1 MIEKIQHATASSPEG
16 AKGLVKGV
24 LACAFQNMAFM
35 LPTGLLYLLVKD
47 LLAGSANGRT
57 AFYLLGCAA
66 CFALILLTTWFQY
79 NGTYFTTYKESGTR
93 RLTLAE
99 RLRKLPL
106 SFFGK
111 RDLADLTST
120 IMADCEVLE
129 KDCSHFIP
137 GLFGSL
143 ISTVLI
149 ALSLFAFD
157 GRMALA
163 ALWVIPVSVAIVVGS
178 YRVQDKVQ
186 AKTMAAKMACADGI
200 QEYIETLRDLKA
212 SNAEQRYLS
221 GLSGKIR
228 AVEKQS
234 IAAELETALFVSSA
248 SMVLKLG
255 IASVALTGSVLLVQ
269 GSIDVLTL
277 FLFLM
282 AASRMY
288 DPMQGALQN
297 LAAVIAM
304 RTNVGRMNEILDAP
318 LQTGSEQLTN
328 QGCDIVFDHVGF
340 AYNSG
345 ETVLRDVSF
354 TAKQGE
360 VTALVGPS
368 GGGKTTVSRLAA
380 RFWDYQKG
388 SITVGGMEVS
398 QIDPEKLMSLYS
410 IVFQDVTLFDN
421 TILENIRLG
430 RKGATDEE
438 VLAAAKLA
446 NCEEFA
452 EKLTDAEYQNCVD
465 ALFAA
470 WDRLEKWSASLPM
483 TAEKKAES
491 EHFQVLSRQK
501 KTILTCCNYMIKVEF
516 EVAEAGQPTRWL
528 CYSDADFAG
537 FVVTDRSSIADESKP
552 QEYYEQVQVLENYEE
567 LEIARG
573 SAYYALFAQMQKMAE
588 EN

>member
-47 LLAGSANGRT
+47 LLADSTSGRT
-57 AFYLLGCAA
+57 AFYLLRCVV

-79 NGTYFTTYKESGTR
+79 NDTYFTTYKESGTR

-186 AKTMAAKMACADGI
+186 TKTMAAKMACADGI

-221 GLSGKIR
+221 GLSDKIW

-234 IAAELETALFVSSA
+234 IVAELETALFVSSA

-304 RTNVGRMNEILDAP
+304 RTNVG
-318 LQTGSEQLTN
+318 
-328 QGCDIVFDHVGF
+328 CDIVFDHVGF

-345 ETVLRDVSF
+345 ETVLQDVSF

-398 QIDPEKLMSLYS
+398 RIDPEKLMSLYS

-438 VLAAAKLA
+438 TLAAAKLA

-452 EKLTDAEYQNCVD
+452 EKLPDKWNTNIGENGCALSGGERQRISIARAFLKDAPIILLDEATASLDVENETAIQEALSRLIKHKTVLIIAHRMRTVAGADKIVVLSDGVVAEQGAPD
-465 ALFAA
+465 ALYARNGQYTHMV
-470 WDRLEKWSASLPM
+470 DLQ
-483 TAEKKAES
+483 TES
-491 EHFQVLSRQK
+491 Q
-501 KTILTCCNYMIKVEF
+501 
-516 EVAEAGQPTRWL
+516 RW
-528 CYSDADFAG
+528 A
-537 FVVTDRSSIADESKP
+537 I
-552 QEYYEQVQVLENYEE
+552 
-567 LEIARG
+567 
-573 SAYYALFAQMQKMAE
+573 
-588 EN
+588 

>member
-35 LPTGLLYLLVKD
+35 LPTCLLYFWVKD
-47 LLAGSANGRT
+47 LLNGT
-57 AFYLLGCAA
+57 TSGKAVFYLLGCIV
-66 CFALILLTTWFQY
+66 CFGLILLTTWFQY
-79 NGTYFTTYKESGTR
+79 NGTYFTTYKESGIR
-93 RLTLAE
+93 RLALAE

-120 IMADCEVLE
+120 IMSDCEVLE
-129 KDCSHFIP
+129 KTCSHFIP

-143 ISTVLI
+143 ISTVII

-157 GRMALA
+157 WRMALA
-163 ALWVIPVSVAIVVGS
+163 ALWVIPVSIAIVLGS
-178 YRVQDKVQ
+178 YRVQDRIQ
-186 AKTMAAKMACADGI
+186 ARTMAVKMDCADGI

-212 SNAEQRYLS
+212 SNAEQGYLS
-221 GLSGKIR
+221 GLSKKIR

-234 IAAELETALFVSSA
+234 VAAELETALFVSSA

-255 IASVALTGSVLLVQ
+255 ISSVVLTGSVLLVN

-304 RTNVGRMNEILDAP
+304 RTNVGRMNEILEYP
-318 LQTGSEQLTN
+318 VQTGSETMTN

-345 ETVLRDVSF
+345 ETVLKDVSF

-380 RFWDYQKG
+380 RFWDNQKG
-388 SITVGGMEVS
+388 CITVGGMDIS
-398 QIDPEKLMSLYS
+398 KIDPEKLMSLYS

-446 NCEEFA
+446 NCDEFV
-452 EKLTDAEYQNCVD
+452 EKLPDKWNTNIGENGCTLSGGERQRISIARAFLKDAPIILLDEATASLDVENETAIQEALSRLIKNKTVLIIAHRMRTVAGADQVVVLSGGIVAEQGRPDELYARNGLYAHMVD
-465 ALFAA
+465 LQ
-470 WDRLEKWSASLPM
+470 SAS
-483 TAEKKAES
+483 
-491 EHFQVLSRQK
+491 QNW
-501 KTILTCCNYMIKVEF
+501 TI
-516 EVAEAGQPTRWL
+516 
-528 CYSDADFAG
+528 
-537 FVVTDRSSIADESKP
+537 
-552 QEYYEQVQVLENYEE
+552 
-567 LEIARG
+567 
-573 SAYYALFAQMQKMAE
+573 
-588 EN
+588 